1 MLKVGDR
8 ILPEHRYLMEKK
20 LGRSLTKGE
29 VVHHIDGNG
38 NNNNLNNLSLCKNRS
53 EHTRIHG
60 LSKKYKCSVMLSLL
74 HKKFKLES
82 DSVNELGDTTY
93 MIMGKY
99 IKDSEIKE
107 IEEEY
112 KRQIINTL
120 SKEIKGVESQ
130 LSIGTNA
137 KTNNLLRG
145 KIFAY
150 KHAIDIVYNLK
161 KD

>member
-1 MLKVGDR
+1 MDRGQQHVVFDVEDARGVVGALDVVAER
-8 ILPEHRYLMEKK
+8 Q
-20 LGRSLTKGE
+20 E
-29 VVHHIDGNG
+29 VECVA
-38 NNNNLNNLSLCKNRS
+38 
-53 EHTRIHG
+53 
-60 LSKKYKCSVMLSLL
+60 
-74 HKKFKLES
+74 
-82 DSVNELGDTTY
+82 Y